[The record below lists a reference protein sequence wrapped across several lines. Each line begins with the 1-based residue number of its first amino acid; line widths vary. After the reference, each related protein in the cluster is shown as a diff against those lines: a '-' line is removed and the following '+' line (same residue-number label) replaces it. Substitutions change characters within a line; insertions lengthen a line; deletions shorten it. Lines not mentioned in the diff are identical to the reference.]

1 MKRTFTA
8 LALAAVAASAG
19 CSDDPDEPAKAQTPE
34 GESTTL
40 RIRDTSTPGN
50 WSFDKKTLTAK
61 AGTVT
66 IELHNDSG
74 LGHNV
79 RVHTGQ
85 CCFKSGF
92 KDLGGTAVIGSTS
105 SDQRDTVKATLDL
118 EPGTYTFLCS
128 IPGHFQAG
136 QHGTLVVD

>member
-1 MKRTFTA
+1 MKRTLTA

-19 CSDDPDEPAKAQTPE
+19 CSDDPDEQAKADTPE
-34 GESTTL
+34 GARTTL
-40 RIRDTSTPGN
+40 KIADTSTPGN
-50 WSFDKKTLTAK
+50 WSFDKKTLTAR

-79 RVHTGQ
+79 RVHTGK
-85 CCFKSGF
+85 CCFKPGF

-105 SDQRDTVKATLDL
+105 SDKRDTAKATLDL

-136 QHGTLVVD
+136 QHGTLVVN